1 MKIRSRITIT
11 TVAAF
16 LLWQPLRAADKH
28 NDNNSILGQ
37 LTSSPAQ
44 MISTVPGNG
53 DQNPYGVAVVPRF
66 LREGGPLQP
75 GDILVSNFNGSSNVQ
90 GTGTTIVRIT
100 VAGQQSVF
108 FQGSPGLGLTTAL
121 GVLRS
126 GFVLVGNLPTSNG
139 GATISPTS
147 LLVIDRNGK
156 LVDTLSDPDLLDG
169 PWDLTIVDGFFF
181 AQIFVSNVL
190 NGTVTRLDVA
200 PNLFSDKL
208 TVLSKTRIASGYAF
222 RPDSGALVVGPTGL
236 AFDPQ
241 KDMLYVASSG
251 DNKIFG
257 IRHPLFTNKDQG
269 TGAVVYQDDLHLHGP
284 VGMALAPNGHLI
296 VANGDAQNPGPNGT
310 QNLLIEFTREGKFVA
325 QFQVDSGNPGGA
337 FGLAIAAAED
347 GLRFA
352 AVDDDA
358 NTLDIWK
365 VQQDH

>member
-1 MKIRSRITIT
+1 MKIRSRITIIAVT
-11 TVAAF
+11 AF
-16 LLWQPLRAADKH
+16 ALWQPMRAAEKH
-28 NDNNSILGQ
+28 NDNNTVLGQ
-37 LTSSPAQ
+37 LSGSPEQ
-44 MISTVPGNG
+44 MITTVPGNG

-66 LREGGPLQP
+66 LREGGALEP
-75 GDILVSNFNGSSNVQ
+75 GDILVSNFNDSSNVQ
-90 GTGTTIVRIT
+90 GTGTTVVRIT

-126 GFVLVGNLPTSNG
+126 GFVLVGNLPTSNN

-169 PWDLTIVDGFFF
+169 PWDLTVVDGFFF

-208 TVLSKTRIASGYAF
+208 TVLRKTRIASGYAF
-222 RPDSGALVVGPTGL
+222 RTDPAALVVGPTGL
-236 AFDPQ
+236 VFDPQ
-241 KDMLYVASSG
+241 RDMLYVASSG

-257 IRHPLFTNKDQG
+257 IRHPLFTNQDQG
-269 TGAVVYQDDLHLHGP
+269 TGAVVYQDDMHLHGP
-284 VGMALAPNGHLI
+284 VGLALAPNGHLI
-296 VANGDAQNPGPNGT
+296 VANGDAQNPGPPGT

-337 FGLAIAAAED
+337 FGVAIAAGED

-365 VQQDH
+365 VRKDD